1 MLNVMFR
8 SNILIP
14 PLPGCLFY
22 LVFIDAVVNGGLVS
36 NPPAVDGVL
45 HFVSGKTVS
54 LTCDHNNVIASVTLW
69 CLKRPF
75 NDAVCSSI
83 HHQLPVDSVK
93 VPNIGPFTLQP
104 NFTRLGDGN
113 LTSTIAGPVNVSM
126 NGTTIEC
133 LAGNTVNNFSTGNI
147 TLHLDEDGELWI
159 YMPNTQT
166 KQNLG
171 YIWYQLP

>member
-1 MLNVMFR
+1 M
-8 SNILIP
+8 
-14 PLPGCLFY
+14 
-22 LVFIDAVVNGGLVS
+22 S

-54 LTCDHNNVIASVTLW
+54 FTCDHNNVIASVTLW

-93 VPNIGPFTLQP
+93 LPNIGPFTLQP

-133 LAGNTVNNFSTGNI
+133 LAGNTANNFNAGNI
-147 TLHLDEDGELWI
+147 TLRLDEDGELWI
-159 YMPNTQT
+159 Y
-166 KQNLG
+166 LV
-171 YIWYQLP
+171 